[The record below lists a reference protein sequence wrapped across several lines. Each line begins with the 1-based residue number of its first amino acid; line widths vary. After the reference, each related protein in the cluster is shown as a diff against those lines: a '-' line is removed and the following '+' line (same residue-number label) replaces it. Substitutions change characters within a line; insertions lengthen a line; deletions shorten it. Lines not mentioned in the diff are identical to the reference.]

1 MSQGDVQQLL
11 QTFLARLDTRFE
23 EVFSRI
29 DALDANAAQAR
40 EEARAAREE
49 ARASR
54 EQTEH
59 LTRVV
64 TVLGEGFK
72 DLAGIVADAQ
82 VSTSNAIAA
91 LTQQVGALT
100 QQVGDMNTRVDR
112 LVERDVRARTHE
124 VERYAALDARLTA
137 VEEQVRALAA
147 ERPR

>member
-29 DALDANAAQAR
+29 DALDASAAQAR
-40 EEARAAREE
+40 EEARAARE
-49 ARASR
+49 
-54 EQTEH
+54 QTAH

-82 VSTSNAIAA
+82 VSTSNAMAA

-147 ERPR
+147 QRPR